1 MYGWI
6 ITKDLLW
13 DENPEWNKEHDM
25 KNNKGTIGPS
35 GTILD
40 KGTIVTMGKKFRM
53 KDDDGEIYYEGMIF
67 ETDMSE
73 TTGFE
78 PLDEFG
84 MPNAGCVSIEYLEN
98 GRWVRLYSI
107 YGFKMMGV

>member
-13 DENPEWNKEHDM
+13 DKDPILNKEYDIR
-25 KNNKGTIGPS
+25 NDKGTIGPS

-67 ETDMSE
+67 ETDKTE

-78 PLDEFG
+78 PLDDFG
-84 MPNAGCVSIEYLEN
+84 EPNAGCTSIEYLEN
-98 GRWVRLYSI
+98 GKWVSL
-107 YGFKMMGV
+107 

>member
-13 DENPEWNKEHDM
+13 DEDSEWNKRHGM

-40 KGTIVTMGKKFRM
+40 KGTIVTMGKKFRL

-67 ETDMSE
+67 ESDMTE

-84 MPNAGCVSIEYLEN
+84 MPNAGCTSIEYLEN
-98 GRWVRLYSI
+98 GKWVPL
-107 YGFKMMGV
+107 

>member
-1 MYGWI
+1 MYGWV

-13 DENPEWNKEHDM
+13 NEDPVSSREYKMRND
-25 KNNKGTIGPS
+25 KGTVGPK

-53 KDDDGEIYYEGMIF
+53 KDDDGFVYYEGMIF

-84 MPNAGCVSIEYLEN
+84 SPNAGCTSIEYMEN
-98 GRWVRLYSI
+98 GKWVEL
-107 YGFKMMGV
+107 